1 MWQQVLQAIRFRAE
15 NDDGDV
21 LPQQILLVFLT
32 PVHGHQNIEMA
43 QLNGDPQFIHVMF
56 TQFHRISL
64 ILKFLQR
71 NPRMPWMHLTSG
83 PASTCSLVP
92 SGHSR
97 SAASTLGYR
106 AWRELSYPSMEPK
119 DERRRHP
126 RSKAL
131 KPVPVAWMYG
141 TQKHLAQAE
150 NLSLGGLFIRTASPP
165 AAGASIKLLF
175 QAPEGEVR
183 ARAVVRNLAPGQGAG
198 LAIMSMEPEHR
209 LRLARWLQ
217 QLEREAEAQA
227 VLE

>member
-1 MWQQVLQAIRFRAE
+1 
-15 NDDGDV
+15 
-21 LPQQILLVFLT
+21 
-32 PVHGHQNIEMA
+32 
-43 QLNGDPQFIHVMF
+43 
-56 TQFHRISL
+56 
-64 ILKFLQR
+64 
-71 NPRMPWMHLTSG
+71 
-83 PASTCSLVP
+83 
-92 SGHSR
+92 
-97 SAASTLGYR
+97 
-106 AWRELSYPSMEPK
+106 MEPK

-141 TQKHLAQAE
+141 TQKHLARAE
-150 NLSLGGLFIRTASPP
+150 NLALGGLFIRTANPP

-183 ARAVVRNLAPGQGAG
+183 ARAVVRNLVPGQGVG

-209 LRLARWLQ
+209 LRLVRWLQ